1 MDIKGN
7 FGARLCLVLCICAGR
22 SLATAQDLDEVDDDS
37 PLEETQFR
45 PEVEMKIKIFKNLDA
60 LLEGRVRVKR
70 EIDFRERTGIA
81 LSWSVNKYLSLTPSY
96 IFQSEQEL
104 HGETEYE
111 HRLRFAA
118 TARLPFKRWRFS
130 DRNLVER
137 RFFDD
142 GDKQTRYRNRAEV
155 ERVFTVKDKD
165 TSVFLADEVFY
176 ESDVKAW
183 TRNRL
188 YLGARRDFSDRFE
201 AEIYYFRQNGAFDR
215 PRDLHVVGT
224 SFGVRLR

>member
-1 MDIKGN
+1 MGH
-7 FGARLCLVLCICAGR
+7 
-22 SLATAQDLDEVDDDS
+22 ATVTSQELDEVDDDG

-45 PEVEMKIKIFKNLDA
+45 GEVEIKIKIFKNLDA
-60 LLEGRVRVKR
+60 LLEGRIRLKQ
-70 EIDFRERTGIA
+70 EIDFRERAGIG
-81 LSWSVNKYLSLTPSY
+81 LSWSVNKYLLLAPSY
-96 IFQSEQEL
+96 FFQSEQEL
-104 HGETEYE
+104 RGETEHE

-142 GDKQTRYRNRAEV
+142 GNKATRYRNRAEV
-155 ERVFTVKDKD
+155 ERVFKVKDKD

-183 TRNRL
+183 TSNRI
-188 YLGARRDFSDRFE
+188 YVGARHDFTNRFS

-224 SFGVRLR
+224 TLDVRLR